1 MAGAW
6 GQACTAAML
15 VVFTALLLTVL
26 EWGFDLSKELR
37 FLVDIAGTPSAAI
50 DDLPNV
56 SPAALWS
63 VSIFAGLS
71 VLLMTPLSLGLT
83 GWCCAL
89 VRGDRA
95 APGRV
100 LYFFSGVR
108 LFWKAL
114 FLRMALFVRRG
125 LWAVLFLWFPA
136 GAFFLFLRAGREGTE
151 WVSLLC
157 RAGTAGAAGLF
168 LLLTGIW
175 FWFCQRY
182 ALSLAALAAQPELT
196 VHAAIRRSVRSMRGH
211 AGEWL
216 LLRLS
221 LIGWRLAEFFVL
233 PALWSLPYRTAVY
246 ALYAK
251 ERLYEEQGPVIQKRN
266 CKPLE

>member
-1 MAGAW
+1 
-6 GQACTAAML
+6 ML
-15 VVFTALLLTVL
+15 IVFTALLLTVL
-26 EWGFDLSKELR
+26 EWGFTLSEEIR
-37 FLVDIAGTPSAAI
+37 FLVDVSGTPSVAI

-56 SPAALWS
+56 SPAAMWS

-114 FLRMALFVRRG
+114 FLRAVLFVRKG

-136 GAFFLFLRAGREGTE
+136 GAFFLFLFAGRQEGG
-151 WVSLLC
+151 WGGFLC
-157 RAGTAGAAGLF
+157 RAGAWGAGGLF

-182 ALSLAALAAQPELT
+182 ALSLAALAAQPELS
-196 VHAAIRRSVRSMRGH
+196 VHAAVRSSVRAMRRH
-211 AGEWL
+211 EGEFL
-216 LLRLS
+216 ILRLS
-221 LIGWRLAEFFVL
+221 LAGWRLSELLIL
-233 PALWSLPYRTAVY
+233 PALWTLPYRTTVY

-251 ERLYEEQGPVIQKRN
+251 ERLYGAEMSE
-266 CKPLE
+266 